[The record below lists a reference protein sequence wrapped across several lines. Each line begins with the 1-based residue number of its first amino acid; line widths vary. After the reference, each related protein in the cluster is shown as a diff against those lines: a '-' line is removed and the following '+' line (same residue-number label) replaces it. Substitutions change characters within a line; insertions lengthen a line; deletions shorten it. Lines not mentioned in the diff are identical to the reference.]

1 MNNIVQKKKKHHNFF
16 LKKKFFFSLT
26 KTTKM
31 QKNGEINE
39 ALKEWKILVGHFVPG
54 KVSVI

>member
-1 MNNIVQKKKKHHNFF
+1 LNNIVQKKKHHNFF
-16 LKKKFFFSLT
+16 SKKKYFFFFD

-39 ALKEWKILVGHFVPG
+39 ALKGMKNTCGALCAW
-54 KVSVI
+54 